1 MLERM
6 SEFFEKRLNGYDEH
20 MLTNIESAR
29 EFYPFTAEC
38 LPKADGC
45 RMLDLGCG
53 TGLELEY
60 YFALNPTAC
69 VTGIDLSQGMLD
81 ALSAKF
87 EGKDITLICDSY
99 FDAPLDENVFDSAVS
114 VESLH
119 HFTQEEKIPLYT
131 KVCKAI
137 KDGGCFILTDY
148 FALSDEEEQMH
159 RDTLISLKAKQGIT
173 DSEFY
178 HYDTPLT
185 VAHEIE
191 ALMAA
196 GFTSVEVLKK
206 WGATYTIRA
215 TKQTVLNITNGDC
228 FNDYFLSKFGGEA
241 VPFCEAMMDGDTVSD
256 IYSDEFIE
264 LRAKELGVSTEEYK
278 SKMHVHNAFAN
289 DKYSELRLWFGK
301 DTFCQTNLLTLLAY
315 LEQIEFSGKVILNYI
330 DDETFEVTE
339 DNITVTL
346 GTYKKLYEDIL
357 IAKKHPTDVGVLDAE
372 AIELYLDYHSDEGA
386 LARLVRENFDK
397 DETALVCLLLESSK
411 AYGLSDLQAQKLI
424 EKYCIQ

>member
-6 SEFFEKRLNGYDEH
+6 SDFFENRLDGYDEH

-38 LPKADGC
+38 LPKANGC
-45 RMLDLGCG
+45 RVLDLGCG

-60 YFALNPTAC
+60 YFSLNSTAR

-87 EGKDITLICDSY
+87 EGKDITLVCDSY
-99 FDAPLDENVFDSAVS
+99 FAVPLGENVFDSAVS

-119 HFTQEEKIPLYT
+119 HFTQKEKIPLYE
-131 KVCKAI
+131 KLCKAI
-137 KDGGCFILTDY
+137 KNGGYFILTDY

-159 RDTLISLKAKQGIT
+159 RDTLIALKNEQGIT

-185 VAHEIE
+185 VAHEVE

-196 GFTSVEVLKK
+196 GFSSVDVLKN
-206 WGATYTIRA
+206 WGATYTLRA
-215 TKQTVLNITNGDC
+215 SRNKVLNITNGDC

-264 LRAKELGVSTEEYK
+264 LRSKALGVSAKEYK
-278 SKMHVHNAFAN
+278 SKIHVQTAPLEN
-289 DKYSELRLWFGK
+289 YSELRLWFGK

-315 LEQIEFSGKVILNYI
+315 LEQIEYGGQVFLNYI
-330 DDETFEVTE
+330 DDENFEVIE
-339 DNITVTL
+339 ENISVTL
-346 GTYKKLYEDIL
+346 DSYKRIYEDIL
-357 IAKKHPTDVGVLDAE
+357 ITKKHPTNLGVLDAE
-372 AIELYLDYHSDEGA
+372 GIELYFDYLSDTGA
-386 LARLVRENFDK
+386 LAQLVRENSDK
-397 DETALVCLLLESSK
+397 DDLNLVCLLLENSK
-411 AYGLSDLQAQKLI
+411 AYGLSDIQAEMLI
-424 EKYCIQ
+424 RKYRI